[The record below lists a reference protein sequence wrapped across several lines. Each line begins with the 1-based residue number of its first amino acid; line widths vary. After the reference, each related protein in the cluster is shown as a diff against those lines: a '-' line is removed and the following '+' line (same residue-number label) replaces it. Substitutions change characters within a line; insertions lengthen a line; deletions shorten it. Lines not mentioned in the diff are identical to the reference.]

1 MAAAFQLDELH
12 MERVFSAGIFGLLPI
27 ALLDGFSARWDSWVM
42 LALQFGAAIGT
53 LLLS

>member
-12 MERVFSAGIFGLLPI
+12 RERVFSAGIFGLLPI
-27 ALLDGFSARWDSWVM
+27 ALLDCYSARWASWVM